1 METQA
6 GYRAISVNLESLSGR
21 GFGGFREL
29 IQPSGR
35 PRNFLGSAFY
45 VHTYKQLTSSR
56 KSVQA
61 PGNLTGRGFGGSME
75 LVRSLILTAS
85 AVQRIFAA
93 AFVSRP
99 AYPAVRPSSEP
110 PGKFLAWFSKPGFR
124 PAQVP
129 HGMWK
134 HRLDSAG
141 DGETTETIEQPL
153 RNH

>member
-1 METQA
+1 MVAWWFQWFQA
-6 GYRAISVNLESLSGR
+6 VQRIFAAAFVSRPAYPAVR
-21 GFGGFREL
+21 
-29 IQPSGR
+29 PSSEPPGK
-35 PRNFLGSAFY
+35 FLAWFS
-45 VHTYKQLTSSR
+45 K
-56 KSVQA
+56 
-61 PGNLTGRGFGGSME
+61 PGRGFGGSME

-99 AYPAVRPSSEP
+99 AYPAVRPSWEP
-110 PGKFLAWFSKPGFR
+110 PGKFLAWYSKPGFR

-134 HRLDSAG
+134 HRLDTAG